1 MDYFKM
7 PYIAYVIL
15 IICVV
20 VISFLKLLLS
30 NKLIL
35 HTLHKKNYSG
45 NFSIIKAS
53 LISLLTEVL
62 VILISLAFFTLII
75 MSIAHSSVD
84 IVAFLDEFY
93 EMVVGFVLLPGGAGV
108 FPIPTI
114 VVVVFVIMFL
124 TLVNN
129 FTFLR
134 KIDIPERKRNSILNR
149 RYKCTLAPVY
159 SICTFHQ
166 DDFLSR
172 RDDLCLTRQL
182 LPLF

>member
-1 MDYFKM
+1 MDYFKV

-35 HTLHKKNYSG
+35 HTLHKKNYGG

-62 VILISLAFFTLII
+62 VILIPLAVFNLIVE
-75 MSIAHSSVD
+75 SVVYHD
-84 IVAFLDEFY
+84 FNIVTFWTEFS
-93 EMVVGFVLLPGGAGV
+93 ETVVGFVLISGDPAGA
-108 FPIPTI
+108 FDYTMITTA
-114 VVVVFVIMFL
+114 VVFVIMFS

-129 FTFLR
+129 FTFLG
-134 KIDIPERKRNSILNR
+134 KIDIPESKRNGIAFLTAVIN
-149 RYKCTLAPVY
+149 APW
-159 SICTFHQ
+159 H
-166 DDFLSR
+166 
-172 RDDLCLTRQL
+172 
-182 LPLF
+182 LFIPYALFIKMIFFEGEMLYV

>member
-1 MDYFKM
+1 MDYFKV

-20 VISFLKLLLS
+20 IISFLKLLLS

-35 HTLHKKNYSG
+35 HTLHKKNYGG

-62 VILISLAFFTLII
+62 VILIPLAFFTLII

-93 EMVVGFVLLPGGAGV
+93 EMVVGFVLLPGEAGH
-108 FPIPTI
+108 FLALIPTLAA
-114 VVVVFVIMFL
+114 VVFVVMFL

-134 KIDIPERKRNSILNR
+134 KIDIPERKRNDIAFLTAVIN
-149 RYKCTLAPVY
+149 APW
-159 SICTFHQ
+159 H
-166 DDFLSR
+166 
-172 RDDLCLTRQL
+172 
-182 LPLF
+182 LFIPYALFIKMIFFQGEMIYA

>member
-114 VVVVFVIMFL
+114 VW
-124 TLVNN
+124 
-129 FTFLR
+129 
-134 KIDIPERKRNSILNR
+134 
-149 RYKCTLAPVY
+149 
-159 SICTFHQ
+159 
-166 DDFLSR
+166 
-172 RDDLCLTRQL
+172 
-182 LPLF
+182 

>member
-1 MDYFKM
+1 MDYFKV

-35 HTLHKKNYSG
+35 HTLHKKNYGG

-62 VILISLAFFTLII
+62 VILIPLAFFTLII
-75 MSIAHSSVD
+75 MSIDHSSID
-84 IVAFLDEFY
+84 IVAFLDDFS
-93 EMVVGFVLLPGGAGV
+93 EMVVDFVLLPGEAGG
-108 FPIPTI
+108 FPALIPTI
-114 VVVVFVIMFL
+114 SAVVFVVMFL
-124 TLVNN
+124 TLINN

-134 KIDIPERKRNSILNR
+134 KIDIPERKRNGIAFLTAVIN
-149 RYKCTLAPVY
+149 APWHLFIPYALFIKMIFFQGEMVY
-159 SICTFHQ
+159 V
-166 DDFLSR
+166 
-172 RDDLCLTRQL
+172 
-182 LPLF
+182 

>member
-1 MDYFKM
+1 MDYFKV

-45 NFSIIKAS
+45 NFSIVKAS

-62 VILISLAFFTLII
+62 VILITLAFFTLII
-75 MSIAHSSVD
+75 MSIAHSSID
-84 IVAFLDEFY
+84 IVAFLDEFSI
-93 EMVVGFVLLPGGAGV
+93 MVVGFVLLPGEAGV
-108 FPIPTI
+108 FPISTI
-114 VVVVFVIMFL
+114 VVVFVIMFL

-134 KIDIPERKRNSILNR
+134 KIDIPERKRNSIAFLTAVIN
-149 RYKCTLAPVY
+149 APW
-159 SICTFHQ
+159 H
-166 DDFLSR
+166 
-172 RDDLCLTRQL
+172 
-182 LPLF
+182 LFIPYALFIKMIFC

>member
-1 MDYFKM
+1 MDYFKV

-53 LISLLTEVL
+53 LISLLTEIL
-62 VILISLAFFTLII
+62 VILIPLAVITLAII
-75 MSIAHSSVD
+75 PAVYHQIDIALFWDNFS
-84 IVAFLDEFY
+84 
-93 EMVVGFVLLPGGAGV
+93 EMVVGFVLLPGEAGH
-108 FPIPTI
+108 FLALIPTLAA
-114 VVVVFVIMFL
+114 VVFVVIFL
-124 TLVNN
+124 ALVNN

-134 KIDIPERKRNSILNR
+134 KIDITERKRNDIAFLTAVIN
-149 RYKCTLAPVY
+149 APW
-159 SICTFHQ
+159 H
-166 DDFLSR
+166 
-172 RDDLCLTRQL
+172 
-182 LPLF
+182 LFIPYALFIKMIFF

>member
-1 MDYFKM
+1 MDYFKV

-53 LISLLTEVL
+53 LISLLTEIL
-62 VILISLAFFTLII
+62 VILIPLAVITLAII
-75 MSIAHSSVD
+75 PAVYHQIDIALFWDNFS
-84 IVAFLDEFY
+84 
-93 EMVVGFVLLPGGAGV
+93 EMVVGFVLLPGEAGH
-108 FPIPTI
+108 FLALIPTLAA
-114 VVVVFVIMFL
+114 VVFVIMFL

-134 KIDIPERKRNSILNR
+134 KIDIPERKRNGIAFLTAVIN
-149 RYKCTLAPVY
+149 APW
-159 SICTFHQ
+159 H
-166 DDFLSR
+166 
-172 RDDLCLTRQL
+172 
-182 LPLF
+182 LFIPYALFIKMIFF

>member
-1 MDYFKM
+1 MDYFKV

-15 IICVV
+15 IICVI

-35 HTLHKKNYSG
+35 HTLHKKNYGG

-75 MSIAHSSVD
+75 MSIAHSSID
-84 IVAFLDEFY
+84 IVAFLDEFSI
-93 EMVVGFVLLPGGAGV
+93 MVVGFVLLPGEAGH
-108 FPIPTI
+108 FLALIPTLAA
-114 VVVVFVIMFL
+114 VVFVVMFL

-134 KIDIPERKRNSILNR
+134 KIDIPERKRNGIAFLTAVIN
-149 RYKCTLAPVY
+149 APW
-159 SICTFHQ
+159 H
-166 DDFLSR
+166 
-172 RDDLCLTRQL
+172 
-182 LPLF
+182 LFIPYALFIKMIFFQGEMIYV

>member
-84 IVAFLDEFY
+84 IVAFW
-93 EMVVGFVLLPGGAGV
+93 
-108 FPIPTI
+108 T
-114 VVVVFVIMFL
+114 
-124 TLVNN
+124 N
-129 FTFLR
+129 FTKWL
-134 KIDIPERKRNSILNR
+134 
-149 RYKCTLAPVY
+149 
-159 SICTFHQ
+159 
-166 DDFLSR
+166 
-172 RDDLCLTRQL
+172 
-182 LPLF
+182 

>member
-75 MSIAHSSVD
+75 MSIAHSSC
-84 IVAFLDEFY
+84 IFGRILRNGCRLCSLTGRSRCISY
-93 EMVVGFVLLPGGAGV
+93 SHNSGGSFCYYV
-108 FPIPTI
+108 FNP
-114 VVVVFVIMFL
+114 
-124 TLVNN
+124 
-129 FTFLR
+129 
-134 KIDIPERKRNSILNR
+134 
-149 RYKCTLAPVY
+149 C
-159 SICTFHQ
+159 Q
-166 DDFLSR
+166 
-172 RDDLCLTRQL
+172 QL
-182 LPLF
+182 YIFEKN

>member
-1 MDYFKM
+1 MDYFKV

-62 VILISLAFFTLII
+62 VILILLAFFTLII
-75 MSIAHSSVD
+75 MSIFHSSID
-84 IVAFLDEFY
+84 IVAFLDEFS
-93 EMVVGFVLLPGGAGV
+93 EMVVGFVLLPGEAGH
-108 FPIPTI
+108 FLALIPTLAA
-114 VVVVFVIMFL
+114 VVFVVMFL

-134 KIDIPERKRNSILNR
+134 KIDIPERKRNGIAFLTAVIN
-149 RYKCTLAPVY
+149 APW
-159 SICTFHQ
+159 H
-166 DDFLSR
+166 
-172 RDDLCLTRQL
+172 
-182 LPLF
+182 LFIPYALFIKMIFFQGEMIYV

>member
-1 MDYFKM
+1 MDYFKV

-35 HTLHKKNYSG
+35 HTLHKKNYGG
-45 NFSIIKAS
+45 NFSIVKAS

-62 VILISLAFFTLII
+62 VILITLAFFTLII
-75 MSIAHSSVD
+75 MSIAHSSID
-84 IVAFLDEFY
+84 IVEFLDEFC
-93 EMVVGFVLLPGGAGV
+93 ETVVGFVLLPGEAGV
-108 FPIPTI
+108 FPISRI

-134 KIDIPERKRNSILNR
+134 KIDIPERKRNGIAFLTAVIN
-149 RYKCTLAPVY
+149 APW
-159 SICTFHQ
+159 H
-166 DDFLSR
+166 
-172 RDDLCLTRQL
+172 
-182 LPLF
+182 LFIPYALFIKMIFFQGEMIYA

>member
-134 KIDIPERKRNSILNR
+134 KIDIPERKRNSI
-149 RYKCTLAPVY
+149 A
-159 SICTFHQ
+159 
-166 DDFLSR
+166 FL
-172 RDDLCLTRQL
+172 TAVINT
-182 LPLF
+182 PWHLFIPYALFIKMIFFQGEMIYA